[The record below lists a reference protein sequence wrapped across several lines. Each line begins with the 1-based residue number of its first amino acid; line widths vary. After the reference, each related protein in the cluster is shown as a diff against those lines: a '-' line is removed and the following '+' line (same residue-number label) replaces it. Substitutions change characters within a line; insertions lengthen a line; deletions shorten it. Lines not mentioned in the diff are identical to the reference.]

1 MNRLQEAYQNSVRKE
16 LAAKF
21 NYKSSMEIPKL
32 EKIVINM
39 GVGDAVAN
47 AKVLDDAVEELTQIS
62 GQKPVV
68 TKAKK
73 SIANFKLREGM
84 PIGCKVTLRG
94 ERMYEFLD
102 KLVSIAL
109 PRVRDFRGINGNSF
123 DGRGNYTL
131 GVKEQLI
138 FPEINFDKVKKIR
151 GMDIVIV
158 TTAKSDEE
166 GRTLLQL
173 LGMPFRK

>member
-94 ERMYEFLD
+94 EKMYTYSC
-102 KLVSIAL
+102 K
-109 PRVRDFRGINGNSF
+109 
-123 DGRGNYTL
+123 
-131 GVKEQLI
+131 
-138 FPEINFDKVKKIR
+138 
-151 GMDIVIV
+151 
-158 TTAKSDEE
+158 
-166 GRTLLQL
+166 
-173 LGMPFRK
+173 